1 MNTRLLL
8 QPAGC
13 GKTFTIKKEIIGTLI
28 DTTDNVITIQSSV
41 FGKYNEYEFLIN
53 KNRGIVISPINGIN
67 KDINPRFISYD
78 IFMERDGL
86 NFERYF
92 VMALS
97 DAFHRVINNSKNN
110 IKTHIY
116 IDEIGMYFIKNG
128 VFEMIADFIEACK
141 DYNCVITIASQC
153 KEEVERY
160 FKPAV

>member
-1 MNTRLLL
+1 MNTRFML
-8 QPAGC
+8 QPAGY
-13 GKTFTIKKEIIGTLI
+13 GKTFAIKKEIVGTLI
-28 DTTDNVITIQSSV
+28 DTNDNIITIQSSV

-53 KNRGIVISPINGIN
+53 KNKGAVISPIKGIN

-92 VMALS
+92 VMALA
-97 DAFHRVINNSKNN
+97 DAFHRVVNNSKNN

-128 VFEMIADFIEACK
+128 VFEMIFDFIEACQAY
-141 DYNCVITIASQC
+141 DCEITIASQC
-153 KEEVERY
+153 KEEIERY
-160 FKPAV
+160 FKAVV